1 MPAPVQ
7 ISYFPTSEAVP
18 QVRPPAEG
26 GPDAAVVIDVLRAT
40 TTIAWSLE
48 NGAEAIEAF
57 AELEPLDAA
66 AAAWPQDLRLRAG
79 ERGGKRV
86 DGYDL
91 GNSPLA
97 VTREL
102 VGGKRIF
109 MSTTN
114 GTRSLAVVKPVP
126 LLVTACLPNR
136 SAVARRLLD
145 RGCQQVWIVGSGWE
159 GDYSLEDSLAA
170 GAVAAAAM
178 AAVPMD
184 VAPHGG
190 VACGNDEMW
199 AALALWHQWANDT
212 EGCLRAAS
220 HGQRLIGIGNHD
232 ADFACCAAIDT
243 LEIVPFQAEP
253 GVLKAS

>member
-1 MPAPVQ
+1 MAAPVQ

-97 VTREL
+97 VTPEM

-178 AAVPMD
+178 AAAPTGVP
-184 VAPHGG
+184 PHGG
-190 VACGNDEMW
+190 VGCGNDEMW

-232 ADFACCAAIDT
+232 ADFACCAAVDT
-243 LEIVPFQAEP
+243 LTIVPFQAEP

>member
-1 MPAPVQ
+1 MQ
-7 ISYFPTSEAVP
+7 ISHFHTSEAVP
-18 QVRPPAEG
+18 PVLPPQEG

-57 AELEPLDAA
+57 ADLGALDAA
-66 AAAWPQDLRLRAG
+66 AAAWPAERRLRAG

-86 DGYDL
+86 EGYDL

-97 VTREL
+97 VTPEL

-114 GTRSLAVVKPVP
+114 GTRSLAAVRSVP

-136 SAVARRLLD
+136 SAVARRLLAEGAQ
-145 RGCQQVWIVGSGWE
+145 RVWVVGSGWE

-170 GAVAAAAM
+170 GAVIEAAQEAF
-178 AAVPMD
+178 AAVTT
-184 VAPHGG
+184 
-190 VACGNDEMW
+190 GNDEAL
-199 AALALWHQWANDT
+199 AALALWQQWRHDPEA
-212 EGCLRAAS
+212 CLRAAS

-232 ADFACCAAIDT
+232 ADFSCCAAVDT
-243 LEIVPFQAEP
+243 LQLVPVQAEP